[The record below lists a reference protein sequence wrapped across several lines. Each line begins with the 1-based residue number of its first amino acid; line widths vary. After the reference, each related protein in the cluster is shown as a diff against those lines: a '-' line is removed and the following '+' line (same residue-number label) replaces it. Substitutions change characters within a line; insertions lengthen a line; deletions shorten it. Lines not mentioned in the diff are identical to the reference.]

1 MTFRTSRLAL
11 FLEYPIAD
19 LGRADGRVDAENPSV
34 VTIAISGM
42 LGANSYSPSPVTV
55 QVGQQVRWRN
65 DDSTAHTAT
74 RSGAGG
80 FDTGVI
86 NPGQTSAPITITTA
100 GTINYVCTLHPGMT
114 GVLNVQ

>member
-1 MTFRTSRLAL
+1 
-11 FLEYPIAD
+11 
-19 LGRADGRVDAENPSV
+19 